1 MRRKKRDASRG
12 SPRFLTAPRT
22 LVRNDNAKMNESLWS
37 FWNTAQPALAGLKA
51 GEWAVLL
58 VLGASLLVLSAL
70 RERYLLVWTAGWA
83 LLAGSRLAGV
93 HGAGMGIP
101 ERYVPAV
108 EQAAF
113 AVAMGLFAGAVFLY
127 VRERN

>member
-1 MRRKKRDASRG
+1 
-12 SPRFLTAPRT
+12 
-22 LVRNDNAKMNESLWS
+22 MNESLWS
-37 FWNTAQPALAGLKA
+37 LWNSTAQPALAVLKA

-58 VLGASLLVLSAL
+58 VLVASLVVLTAL

-83 LLAGSRLAGV
+83 VLAGSRPAGA

-101 ERYVPAV
+101 SRYTPAL

-113 AVAMGLFAGAVFLY
+113 VIAMGLFAAAIFQY
-127 VRERN
+127 